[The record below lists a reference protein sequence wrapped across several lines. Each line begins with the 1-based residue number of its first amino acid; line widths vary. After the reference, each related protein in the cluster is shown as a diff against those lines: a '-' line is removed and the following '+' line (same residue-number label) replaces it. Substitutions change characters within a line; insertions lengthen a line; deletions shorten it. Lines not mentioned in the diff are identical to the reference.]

1 MCNTIIELSDSMEYW
16 QSDGDL
22 LTKGLSVSTEY
33 WQSEGVGEDVKGG
46 RPAEGVGEDV
56 EGGRPAVPFASF
68 SVSLLASS
76 GLGFLAAQNAF
87 SDSVALKL
95 EPRPISSSDLLG

>member
-1 MCNTIIELSDSMEYW
+1 MFSTAPLFGGNCDLSDKKTCPPALLLASLSLRYNASLCVMAGLTLDTISSGRSKSLEVCLRGELLTNGLSVLTEYW

-46 RPAEGVGEDV
+46 
-56 EGGRPAVPFASF
+56 
-68 SVSLLASS
+68 
-76 GLGFLAAQNAF
+76 
-87 SDSVALKL
+87 
-95 EPRPISSSDLLG
+95 